1 MKKQTGYFL
10 VLLIAATV
18 FYSCKG
24 SADYKKTKSG
34 LLYKIIGDSK
44 DSVAKE
50 GNILKINYVIKI
62 GSTDSVLNTTYGK
75 MPGFARVD
83 PAPPDAYSPIEVF
96 NQLHKGDSLVVIQFV
111 DSIIKKNQGNQG
123 SLPPFL
129 KKGDKIVMSFKVEN
143 VYKTQEAATADRTA
157 EIEKEKARLE
167 KETENDLVKQ
177 TAAIES
183 WLKKNNITAQKTGKG
198 TYVVI
203 KDPGT
208 GLQADSGKF
217 VAVRYAGKIL
227 TTGKDFESNM
237 DPKAQPYVFQ
247 MDVND
252 NRTPIRG
259 WHEGLKLFKKGG
271 KGTLYIPGA
280 LAYAKNPQPGSPFG
294 VDEALIFDIVL
305 DDVSVTD
312 PTPQPQQQQ
321 LPPQLREQMQKQME
335 EQQKKQQQQK
345 H

>member
-10 VLLIAATV
+10 VLLVAAAA
-18 FYSCKG
+18 FYSCNG

-34 LLYKIIGDSK
+34 LLYKIIGNSK
-44 DSVAKE
+44 DSAAKE
-50 GNILKINYVIKI
+50 GSILKINYVIKI

-83 PAPPDAYSPIEVF
+83 AAPPDAYSPIEVF

-111 DSIIKKNQGNQG
+111 DSIVKKNQGAGGN
-123 SLPPFL
+123 LPPFL

-143 VYKTQEAATADRTA
+143 VYKTQEEATADRTA
-157 EIEKEKARLE
+157 EIEKEKARLA
-167 KETENDLVKQ
+167 KETEADLVKQ
-177 TAAIES
+177 NQAMES
-183 WLKKNNITAQKTGKG
+183 WLKKNNITAQKTGTG

-208 GLQADSGKF
+208 GIQADSGKF

-252 NRTPIRG
+252 GRGPIRG
-259 WHEGLKLFKKGG
+259 WNEGLKLFKKGG

-305 DDVSVTD
+305 EDVSDTELA
-312 PTPQPQQQQ
+312 PPQQQQ
-321 LPPQLREQMQKQME
+321 LPPQLREQLQKQME
-335 EQQKKQQQQK
+335 QQKQQQQK
-345 H
+345 QKH